1 MGNIKSNIKEN
12 KKQKEE
18 EKELLKPKNDVVF
31 QSLFNQKNE
40 KITKAFI
47 EDLLEEK
54 IEKIIINDTKELYRE
69 KTEDKLGILEHQTKP
84 FATTLLNL
92 IDKKNMTDVDCY
104 KRANIDRKLFSKIR
118 SNENYKPSKN
128 TVFAFAIALRLNI
141 DETEDLLVSAGY
153 SLSHSFITDIVV
165 EYFIEKKKYDIN
177 LVNIALDEYKQQPLG
192 SF

>member
-1 MGNIKSNIKEN
+1 MFN
-12 KKQKEE
+12 KLKYLFVRNGLK
-18 EKELLKPKNDVVF
+18 KYIDELQNPRFRGKF
-31 QSLFNQKNE
+31 
-40 KITKAFI
+40 KAP
-47 EDLLEEK
+47 EGV
-54 IEKIIINDTKELYRE
+54 
-69 KTEDKLGILEHQTKP
+69 EDKLGILEHQTKP